1 MNWATFWINSC
12 GCKSPLANKMCR
24 IRPHASQSCS
34 EHQREPLH
42 RWPDEVTNVSGQGE
56 KRMSPSTGEKPA
68 KRVRFSRDEGDLDES
83 GDHIINKDDSL
94 SQKVNNPHL
103 AERLANA

>member
-1 MNWATFWINSC
+1 
-12 GCKSPLANKMCR
+12 
-24 IRPHASQSCS
+24 
-34 EHQREPLH
+34 
-42 RWPDEVTNVSGQGE
+42 
-56 KRMSPSTGEKPA
+56 MSPSTGEKPA